1 MERSFLPS
9 FLFYFPPPLR
19 ESVRS
24 LERISRR
31 IFYERIRE
39 LCPHWQRTNC
49 RAENRILFRAGKHGE
64 VSLRPTEQTAACNN
78 INPNERLLVGIF
90 LFLSSSSSCQEDYIQ
105 RGDKFSSPPR
115 EGMKRFFP
123 PSISIVDDLPFFLS
137 SFEEWNYWK
146 SILVFFQF
154 IFTFMNE
161 IQLWILGLGI
171 VDKMFF
177 SLHFLKELYLP
188 RWK

>member
-90 LFLSSSSSCQEDYIQ
+90 LFLSSSSSCHGLYTAWRQIFIPSPG
-105 RGDKFSSPPR
+105 GDETVF
-115 EGMKRFFP
+115 
-123 PSISIVDDLPFFLS
+123 PSIDFDCRWSSFLS
-137 SFEEWNYWK
+137 
-146 SILVFFQF
+146 FFF
-154 IFTFMNE
+154 WRMKLLKIHSSLFPIYLYFHERNT
-161 IQLWILGLGI
+161 I
-171 VDKMFF
+171 VNFR
-177 SLHFLKELYLP
+177 L
-188 RWK
+188 RNCW